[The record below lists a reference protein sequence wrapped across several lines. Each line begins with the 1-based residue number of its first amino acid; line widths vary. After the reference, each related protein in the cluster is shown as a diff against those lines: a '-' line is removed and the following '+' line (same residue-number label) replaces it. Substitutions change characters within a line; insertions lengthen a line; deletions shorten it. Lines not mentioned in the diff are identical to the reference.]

1 MKGFRD
7 HGGLL
12 ESVVI
17 LFIMLVTFGVPE
29 PTKAVSDDSQVSYDV
44 ASIDV
49 EADSLDGIEKIET
62 GEIAGDFKRTYVPRN
77 VVMIM
82 GRTIGLSYV
91 SLAPTGNGT
100 YYLPVPSNGV
110 GKYGRLY
117 MGHNTSSI
125 LLGIDS
131 LPVGSTFSVYEGEQQ
146 HVYRVVGSQIVTKS
160 SLNGTINGMSRGSF
174 NGSQYSAIFMTCAGT
189 PLGNGD
195 ATHRAL
201 MFANEI

>member
-7 HGGLL
+7 HGGIL

-17 LFIMLVTFGVPE
+17 LFVMLLTFGVPE

-91 SLAPTGNGT
+91 SPLPTGRGT
-100 YYLPVPSNGV
+100 NYLPVPGNGV

-117 MGHNTSSI
+117 MGHNISSI

-131 LPVGSTFSVYEGEQQ
+131 LPIGYTFSVYEGEQQ
-146 HVYRVVGSQIVTKS
+146 HVYRVVGTQVVEKDD
-160 SLNGTINGMSRGSF
+160 LNGTINGMADGYY
-174 NGSQYSAIFMTCAGT
+174 NGNYYSAIFMTCAGT
-189 PLGNGD
+189 SYGDGD
-195 ATHRAL
+195 ASRRAL